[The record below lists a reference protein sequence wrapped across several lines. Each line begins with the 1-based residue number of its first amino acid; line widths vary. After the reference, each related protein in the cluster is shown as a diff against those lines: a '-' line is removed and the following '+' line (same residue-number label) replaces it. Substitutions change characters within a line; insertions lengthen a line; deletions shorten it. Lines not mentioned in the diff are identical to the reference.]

1 MRVRELGACRS
12 ARGTTVESVRVGP
25 TTPASS
31 SQRECPRRIRHGRP
45 RPSCSLRRYKA
56 DIWRRSVDIR
66 GVPPGNARAEAGSI
80 AKRGAPASL
89 CGPPRLAIRIRHTPN
104 ARDAS
109 TRAKQIQ
116 WVAAEAAAPILHRR
130 NLRVTGRSTSGRRKE
145 PRRLLIS
152 SDPQYAHGAAGLRGE
167 SLLTATQAYTAPR

>member
-1 MRVRELGACRS
+1 MSQVL
-12 ARGTTVESVRVGP
+12 VPV
-25 TTPASS
+25 PASS

-45 RPSCSLRRYKA
+45 RTSCSLRRYKA

-66 GVPPGNARAEAGSI
+66 RVLPGNARAEAGSI

-145 PRRLLIS
+145 PRRLLIL
-152 SDPQYAHGAAGLRGE
+152 SDPQYAHGAAGPRGE
-167 SLLTATQAYTAPR
+167 SPLTATQAYAAPR